1 MRKGES
7 RESKKGKLGREGQP
21 RREKKGN
28 PCHGDVE
35 GEGNRFRDPGLG
47 GGEKDLPYLAE

>member
-7 RESKKGKLGREGQP
+7 RESKKGKLGRKDQP
-21 RREKKGN
+21 GREKKAN

-35 GEGNRFRDPGLG
+35 EEGNRFRDPRPWGRRKGSSLSC
-47 GGEKDLPYLAE
+47 

>member
-7 RESKKGKLGREGQP
+7 RESKKGKLGRKDQP
-21 RREKKGN
+21 GTEKKAN
-28 PCHGDVE
+28 QCHRDVE
-35 GEGNRFRDPGLG
+35 GEGNRFRAPDLG